1 MNIQDCLKKRF
12 LIEEPLDQKLITK
25 ELNESSFDFKSV
37 EKAFDENNFKW
48 VIIQCY
54 YSMFHA
60 AKSVCFN
67 LGYREKKHFALL
79 IILEYLN
86 EQGQLEKEFVTS
98 AAFLWTPRIFPV
110 TGGIF
115 RHRSETG
122 GKFCGF

>member
-86 EQGQLEKEFVTS
+86 EQGQLEKEFVTLS
-98 AAFLWTPRIFPV
+98 KRKAAPAVKDRWHARFARPLSFGLPEFSP
-110 TGGIF
+110 
-115 RHRSETG
+115 
-122 GKFCGF
+122 